1 MQVRAQE
8 LRSSY
13 REAAKNIKG
22 NSSSHAS
29 DMDRLRSI
37 FPQQAL
43 RDDGDSVDLPFTADG
58 LKMAILN
65 AET

>member
-1 MQVRAQE
+1 
-8 LRSSY
+8 
-13 REAAKNIKG
+13 
-22 NSSSHAS
+22 
-29 DMDRLRSI
+29 MDRLRAI

-43 RDDGDSVDLPFTADG
+43 ADDGHSVDLPFTADG